1 MFSPLKKLSMA
12 DEIFSQLKESIETK
26 QYKSGDKL
34 PTEKELCDMF
44 NVSRQPIREALNS
57 LKSLG
62 YITSKQ
68 GEGSFVI
75 YDEQNMQMFFDLD
88 NLTKDEYFDLVE
100 LRHVLE
106 VQASGLCA
114 QRHDSKDLERIYNAL
129 KTIKNEMSD
138 KDSIGFEADYL
149 FHQAIIEG
157 CKNKYI
163 LETFN
168 NISDIYKLGMKHSLT
183 LNLGNHQ
190 KRSSVIKEHEEIY
203 NAIKE
208 RNSML
213 AQDKMDKHI
222 LNLRKKMGDKRI

>member
-26 QYKSGDKL
+26 QYKPGDKL

-44 NVSRQPIREALNS
+44 NASRQPIREALNS

-149 FHQAIIEG
+149 FHQTIIEG

-208 RNSML
+208 RNSIL